1 MILHHG
7 SSLIRKSA
15 DIMLICSS
23 PRLIAACHVLHRLL
37 MPRHSLC
44 ALVRLNF
51 CRYPF
56 WISCSLSA
64 WIAVYHVLYSY
75 FFRLAKLFNFT
86 QLWKDLIFHHIFSLC
101 LLSLF
106 VYLILFPIQFSMIV
120 RRSEPAASSIF
131 IGLLSYS
138 RSLLNPLKVG
148 WIPTHPAFV
157 CSRKLFRWSSPSL
170 ACPGFRTGGLKWTR
184 TTDLALIRR
193 AL

>member
-1 MILHHG
+1 MGVPSFGNPRI
-7 SSLIRKSA
+7 
-15 DIMLICSS
+15 IMLICSS

-56 WISCSLSA
+56 GYLVLSLLELLC
-64 WIAVYHVLYSY
+64 ITFFTVTY
-75 FFRLAKLFNFT
+75 FRLAKLFHFT

-106 VYLILFPIQFSMIV
+106 VYLILFPIQFSMIN
-120 RRSEPAASSIF
+120 RRSEPALSSIF

-148 WIPTHPAFV
+148 
-157 CSRKLFRWSSPSL
+157 
-170 ACPGFRTGGLKWTR
+170 
-184 TTDLALIRR
+184 
-193 AL
+193 

>member
-56 WISCSLSA
+56 LDILFSLCLNCCVSRFIQLLFSLSK
-64 WIAVYHVLYSY
+64 IVC
-75 FFRLAKLFNFT
+75 NFT

-148 WIPTHPAFV
+148 
-157 CSRKLFRWSSPSL
+157 
-170 ACPGFRTGGLKWTR
+170 
-184 TTDLALIRR
+184 
-193 AL
+193 

>member
-15 DIMLICSS
+15 DQ
-23 PRLIAACHVLHRLL
+23 RLFAATRSLSQLVTSFIGSWCQGIRSVLLFAWTSVDIR
-37 MPRHSLC
+37 
-44 ALVRLNF
+44 
-51 CRYPF
+51 F

-106 VYLILFPIQFSMIV
+106 VYLILFLFSFQW
-120 RRSEPAASSIF
+120 STA
-131 IGLLSYS
+131 GL
-138 RSLLNPLKVG
+138 SLLKLDFHRTFKLLKVS
-148 WIPTHPAFV
+148 FE
-157 CSRKLFRWSSPSL
+157 SL
-170 ACPGFRTGGLKWTR
+170 KRPVKIKVGGLKWTR

>member
-37 MPRHSLC
+37 MPRHSPY

-106 VYLILFPIQFSMIV
+106 VYLILFLFSFQW
-120 RRSEPAASSIF
+120 STA
-131 IGLLSYS
+131 GL
-138 RSLLNPLKVG
+138 SLLKLDFHRAFKLLKVS
-148 WIPTHPAFV
+148 FE
-157 CSRKLFRWSSPSL
+157 SL
-170 ACPGFRTGGLKWTR
+170 KRPVKIKVGGLKWTR

>member
-56 WISCSLSA
+56 GYPVLSLLELLC
-64 WIAVYHVLYSY
+64 ITFYSY
-75 FFRLAKLFNFT
+75 FFRLAKLFHFT

-148 WIPTHPAFV
+148 
-157 CSRKLFRWSSPSL
+157 
-170 ACPGFRTGGLKWTR
+170 
-184 TTDLALIRR
+184 
-193 AL
+193 

>member
-1 MILHHG
+1 MFPHSEIRG
-7 SSLIRKSA
+7 SK
-15 DIMLICSS
+15 LICSS

-56 WISCSLSA
+56 GYLVLSLLELLC
-64 WIAVYHVLYSY
+64 ITFFTVTY
-75 FFRLAKLFNFT
+75 FRLAKLFHFT

-148 WIPTHPAFV
+148 
-157 CSRKLFRWSSPSL
+157 
-170 ACPGFRTGGLKWTR
+170 
-184 TTDLALIRR
+184 
-193 AL
+193 